1 MGHAIAKNTFYQ
13 KLKLLAGFI
22 NIIAYSGI
30 RAISNKQYGIQK
42 WPIHA
47 CTNICYLITPT

>member
-22 NIIAYSGI
+22 NRIAYSGI
-30 RAISNKQYGIQK
+30 RAISNTQYDIQK
-42 WPIHA
+42 CQTMHA
-47 CTNICYLITPT
+47 LIFVI